1 MPLPCTVRLVRRA
14 PPGGCCGGVS
24 CQQASGIEKGLGAH
38 REMRL
43 ASLPLTAGPLRER
56 ARHRGDGAGLEVRGS
71 ALPLRRVGRPTC
83 KVRGF
88 KRVAFAGLGAP
99 DLVVPSSPLSRAPL
113 RAQEPGRHHLSLRV
127 LVLCL
132 ANVLVAPKWSDTGAK
147 GSGCV
152 CPQESGW
159 TLRGE
164 EPAPEQAQAA
174 PGALA
179 FQFSAGG
186 VGLAA
191 PGLLGRS

>member
-1 MPLPCTVRLVRRA
+1 
-14 PPGGCCGGVS
+14 
-24 CQQASGIEKGLGAH
+24 
-38 REMRL
+38 MRVT
-43 ASLPLTAGPLRER
+43 SLPAGAPEGGGEAQGR
-56 ARHRGDGAGLEVRGS
+56 RGGAGGQG
-71 ALPLRRVGRPTC
+71 LRPPSLSGVGRHTC

-99 DLVVPSSPLSRAPL
+99 DPVVPSSPPSRAPL
-113 RAQEPGRHHLSLRV
+113 RCPSGGAQEPGRHHLSLWL
-127 LVLCL
+127 LVLGL
-132 ANVLVAPKWSDTGAK
+132 ADVLVAPKCSDTGAK
-147 GSGCV
+147 GSGRV

-159 TLRGE
+159 TRGGE
-164 EPAPEQAQAA
+164 EPAPEQVQAA

>member
-1 MPLPCTVRLVRRA
+1 MLLVAMVARVTGQRRQWHPTPVLLPGKSHGWRSLVGCS
-14 PPGGCCGGVS
+14 PWGG
-24 CQQASGIEKGLGAH
+24 
-38 REMRL
+38 REL
-43 ASLPLTAGPLRER
+43 DT
-56 ARHRGDGAGLEVRGS
+56 RHRGDGAGLEVRGS